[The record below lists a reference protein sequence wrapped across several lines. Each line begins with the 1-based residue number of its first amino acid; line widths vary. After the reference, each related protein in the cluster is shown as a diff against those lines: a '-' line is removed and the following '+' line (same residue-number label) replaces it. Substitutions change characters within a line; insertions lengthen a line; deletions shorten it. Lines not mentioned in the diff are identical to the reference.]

1 MTASRPEQNFWRALA
16 RRKLSQGVV
25 ALLIVAGCAQRSLKP
40 PTLAEAAANP
50 SPHEQLRRDLRAI
63 FSDRAVDHGLWSIVV
78 QSLKQGETLYSF
90 NSFRMQT
97 PASNQKVF
105 TAAAA
110 AERLGWDYRYTTRIY
125 ATGPI
130 DANGAVNGDLI
141 VVSDGDPTI
150 NPRHPERWGIF
161 DEWAR
166 QLAAKGVRQ
175 VNGYLIG
182 DDNAFEEPGWA
193 PGWAW
198 DDLAFGYGAAA
209 SALQYN
215 ENQVELMIG
224 PGQQAGARG
233 VILVT
238 PTGSGLTIDHRVTT
252 VAAGEPNRINLRRVP
267 GSDVLVVE
275 GQVALGSATL
285 TDYAAILDPTRTY
298 LNAMRI
304 AFRRQGVNVERT
316 PMDID
321 DVRPPPDMSKAT
333 LLVEDRSPA
342 LSELIDVTLKW
353 SRNIY
358 AETMLRSL
366 SPAGTPATDAG
377 GLAAVRETLDAWG
390 IAPELYLARDG
401 SGLSR
406 YDFLAADALTGLL
419 THIWNDPNHIDRY
432 RAALSVTGING
443 NLANRLKDTLAH
455 GRVWAKTGSMSQ
467 VRSLSGYL
475 MTQQDEPLV
484 FAFLVTGFRVPQRE
498 IDAAMDRALLR
509 LVSFTHPARDR

>member
-1 MTASRPEQNFWRALA
+1 MTVTRPEQNFWRALA

-40 PTLAEAAANP
+40 PTLAEAAANL
-50 SPHEQLRRDLRAI
+50 SPHEQLRRDLREI
-63 FSDRAVDHGLWSIVV
+63 FSDRTVDHGLWSIVV
-78 QSLKQGETLYSF
+78 QSLKQGETLYSL

-198 DDLAFGYGAAA
+198 DDLALGYGAAV

-215 ENQVELMIG
+215 ENQVELLIG
-224 PGQQAGARG
+224 PGLDVAARG
-233 VILVT
+233 IISVS
-238 PTGSGLTIDHRVTT
+238 PSGSGLTINHQVST
-252 VAAGEPNRINLRRVP
+252 VAAGQPSRVTLQRTP
-267 GSDVLVVE
+267 GSGLLTVT
-275 GQVALGSATL
+275 GQVAVGAAPLTEHAAVDNPTL
-285 TDYAAILDPTRTY
+285 VY
-298 LNAMRI
+298 LNALR
-304 AFRRQGVNVERT
+304 AALHRQGVNIERT
-316 PMDID
+316 PLDID
-321 DVRPPPDMSKAT
+321 DVRMRPDMSNAT
-333 LLVEDRSPA
+333 MLIEDQSPP

-358 AETMLRSL
+358 AETMLRTMSVE
-366 SPAGTPATDAG
+366 STEKSTAG
-377 GLAAVRETLDAWG
+377 GLAVLEETMNDWGVFRE
-390 IAPELYLARDG
+390 YFLARDG

-406 YDFLAADALTGLL
+406 YDYLSADALTWVL
-419 THIWNDPNHIDRY
+419 THLWRDPRHADAF
-432 RAALSVTGING
+432 RATLPVFGVNG
-443 NLANRLKDTLAH
+443 NVANRLKDTAAS

-467 VRSLSGYL
+467 VRSLGGYIA
-475 MTQQDEPLV
+475 TAEGEPLV
-484 FAFLVTGFRVPQRE
+484 FAFIVNGFRVPARE
-498 IDAAMDRALLR
+498 IDSAMDRALLR
-509 LVSFTHPARDR
+509 LVEFKHAGHTR